1 MPFSWAIRPQRSS
14 RASPRGRLYGVVPPR
29 RGATALTYEIQVATL
44 NVRDRKGALHR
55 LEAKPGRTVMELLRD
70 EGLGIEA
77 LCGGQG
83 ACATCHCYIEADAAS
98 PLPSPS
104 NDEIDLLG
112 ILDSNVP
119 GRSRLTCQLLMQSDW
134 PDLTITIAPEG

>member
-1 MPFSWAIRPQRSS
+1 LK
-14 RASPRGRLYGVVPPR
+14 ASLPGNLFAVTLRTCYV
-29 RGATALTYEIQVATL
+29 TALTRENQVATL
-44 NVRDRKGALHR
+44 NVRDRLGALHR
-55 LEAKPGRTVMELLRD
+55 LEAEPGRTIMELLRD

-83 ACATCHCYIEADAAS
+83 ACATCHCYIESDAAGS
-98 PLPSPS
+98 LPTPS

-112 ILDSNVP
+112 ILECNVP

>member
-1 MPFSWAIRPQRSS
+1 LNANQSIRGQE
-14 RASPRGRLYGVVPPR
+14 
-29 RGATALTYEIQVATL
+29 TAPTDDNQVATF
-44 NVRDRKGALHR
+44 NVRDRLGSLHL
-55 LEAKPGRTVMELLRD
+55 LEAQPGRTVMELLRD

-83 ACATCHCYIEADAAS
+83 ACATCHCYIEGDVES
-98 PLPSPS
+98 VLPSPS

-112 ILDSNVP
+112 ILECHEP

-134 PDLTITIAPEG
+134 PDLVITIAPEG

>member
-1 MPFSWAIRPQRSS
+1 MPFSWDIRPHRNSKVNLPGSPDGVPLLRRS
-14 RASPRGRLYGVVPPR
+14 
-29 RGATALTYEIQVATL
+29 ATALTVEIQVATL
-44 NVRDRKGALHR
+44 NVRDRQGALHR
-55 LEAKPGRTVMELLRD
+55 LEAEPGRTVMELLRD

-83 ACATCHCYIEADAAS
+83 ACATCHCYIEPDAAS

-104 NDEIDLLG
+104 SDEIDLLG
-112 ILDSNVP
+112 ILDSNDP
-119 GRSRLTCQLLMQSDW
+119 GRSRLTCQLLMQNDW

>member
-1 MPFSWAIRPQRSS
+1 MRFSWVIPALLNSQAPPPDSPFSEA
-14 RASPRGRLYGVVPPR
+14 PPR
-29 RGATALTYEIQVATL
+29 RGVTALTVENPVATL
-44 NVRDRKGALHR
+44 NVRDRQGALHN
-55 LEAKPGRTVMELLRD
+55 LEAEPGRTVMELLRD

-104 NDEIDLLG
+104 SDEIDLLG
-112 ILDSNVP
+112 ILDYNVP